1 MLNVGIEPTIPHM
14 FIPTG
19 SRAQRRPQSASAKQ
33 PTTSSPRSRLEE
45 ARTIS
50 SRLDKALEQGMSKAG
65 GLSIQGHGVVGSK
78 GLRDQNEAL
87 VHAHS
92 YVTSQLR
99 TALRHLRDANLR
111 IDELAAEK
119 DSETERA
126 RGAEVSLA
134 ALRASWAQTEQMN
147 WDAAEQVRTREAA
160 VLAAT
165 SEKKE
170 AMAQALKAE
179 AALEPMRAAFEQA
192 ETRRQEAEAAL
203 EPLRAAFEQA
213 ETSRQEAEAAL
224 EPMRVALEQAETR
237 RQEAEARAAASAT
250 AMAVDPTTL
259 TVAGACARAPSHPR
273 PSPPTILAPARVLL
287 GNGERD
293 TWARSSR

>member
-1 MLNVGIEPTIPHM
+1 
-14 FIPTG
+14 
-19 SRAQRRPQSASAKQ
+19 
-33 PTTSSPRSRLEE
+33 
-45 ARTIS
+45 
-50 SRLDKALEQGMSKAG
+50 MSKAG